1 MTPVYMSPNLE
12 QIKLI
17 EEALRSRGI
26 NTSKI
31 AKRQAG
37 DSSVQFLPTT
47 MHELWLKRQSDQL
60 SAKSIISQE
69 EIRILRQDMNT
80 VPTRRF
86 NETQPV
92 SKDALNPGKF
102 EFTVTDRGRQRLKKD
117 YWVPK
122 NLINV
127 FKRLG
132 TLLGVSEPEMELSK
146 FYKIQ
151 KPWDADSLMDSV
163 EKLKKK
169 CNPGAGSD
177 SDIIKRPQD

>member
-12 QIKLI
+12 QLELI
-17 EEALRSRGI
+17 EYALRVRGI

-31 AKRQAG
+31 AKRQPIG
-37 DSSVQFLPTT
+37 DNIQVLPATV
-47 MHELWLKRQSDQL
+47 HELWLKRQSDQH

-69 EIRILRQDMNT
+69 EIKMLRQDMNT
-80 VPTRRF
+80 TPPRRF

-92 SKDALNPGKF
+92 PRTILQNAPV
-102 EFTVTDRGRQRLKKD
+102 EYTITDRGRDRLKKD

-132 TLLGVSEPEMELSK
+132 TLLGVSETDMDLAK
-146 FYKIQ
+146 FYKIH
-151 KPWDADSLMDSV
+151 KPWDANSLMDSV
-163 EKLKKK
+163 EQLKKTCK
-169 CNPGAGSD
+169 TAEH
-177 SDIIKRPQD
+177 IETQELKK